1 MVRLLGQ
8 KESLELF
15 SYHAFRKDMPP
26 KSLSQLSVSIIAY
39 TGGLPLALKVLGSS
53 LFGKTSEHWKAIL
66 ERLERGPEYD
76 TREVKKLI
84 DGELG
89 DETVIAIFLNI
100 VLFFIG
106 KDKDQAVHIFRSCNF
121 FPEIGIP
128 ILVERCL
135 LTIDS
140 NNKFQMHSFTQE
152 IGRELAKSRQH
163 LLLQNLQEVYVSHPE
178 KLVEIEGLETVL

>member
-1 MVRLLGQ
+1 MVKILGQ

-26 KSLSQLSVSIIAY
+26 KSLCEMSVSIVAY
-39 TGGLPLALKVLGSS
+39 SGGLPLALKVLGSS

-66 ERLERGPEYD
+66 ERLERVPEYD
-76 TREVKKLI
+76 TREVKKVI
-84 DGELG
+84 DGGELG

-100 VLFFIG
+100 VLSFIG
-106 KDKDQAVHIFRSCNF
+106 KDKDQTVHIFKSCNF

-128 ILVERCL
+128 ILVERRL

-140 NNKFQMHSFTQE
+140 NNKFQMHSLTQE

-163 LLLQNLQEVYVSHPE
+163 LLLQNLQVIIKHIVST
-178 KLVEIEGLETVL
+178 EILSCCH